1 MQLRRGLVRRQHDG
15 TRHLLLDRREEVS
28 AEWGRGVRVCEKA
41 QCGGACVLTG
51 RGSRACTTKGRG
63 QVVLVRDGVC
73 VRTSEFV
80 EEGW

>member
-1 MQLRRGLVRRQHDG
+1 VQLRRGLVRRQHDG
-15 TRHLLLDRREEVS
+15 TRHLLLDRREEV
-28 AEWGRGVRVCEKA
+28 RGVRVYEKA
-41 QCGGACVLTG
+41 QCGGACVMTG